1 MRRIECVIGWIVLV
15 LAAGLILLGIM
26 SWPPG
31 GLMFALPFVFLIPG
45 FFFGLIGSILLWHG
59 SRVSA
64 GKPPE
69 SEKQ

>member
-1 MRRIECVIGWIVLV
+1 VRRVERVFGWILLA

-45 FFFGLIGSILLWHG
+45 FFFGFIGGILIWHG

-64 GKPPE
+64 EKPPE
-69 SEKQ
+69 PEKQ